1 MDLSLIQ
8 THLDNF
14 VHTWEGWGK
23 VVGGLLKA
31 FDYFGTANG
40 GNANAAET
48 GINSLK
54 GLNLFAGSS
63 QLSSK

>member
-23 VVGGLLKA
+23 IAANLPTVLNNAVDIFFGLQSDEYEVGDA
-31 FDYFGTANG
+31 FSNT
-40 GNANAAET
+40 
-48 GINSLK
+48 
-54 GLNLFAGSS
+54 SS
-63 QLSSK
+63 ALLSSK